1 MSILD
6 SQFPVL
12 GSRLAVFECR
22 FAKTQPDKSLGFLAA
37 AFEAFRYRDFRLVW
51 IGAFT
56 STTGTWMQTVA
67 QSWVVL
73 SMTGSAFYLGVD
85 AFLATLP
92 MILFSLFGGV
102 VADRVDRRNLL
113 ILSQVMQMALAFV
126 LAGLIFTDSVEVWH
140 IFVLSFL
147 TGTAQAIGGPAYQAL
162 IPLLVERRDLPNAV
176 ALNSMQFNL
185 ARMIGPTLAG
195 FALASVGA
203 AACFGLNGLSFVAVI
218 ATLLMIHTSFKPE
231 TKKTTT
237 ILFDLREGFH
247 FMGENR
253 SMIHLS
259 LLAFGTTFF
268 GIPIVTLMPVVAK
281 EIFGMGASG
290 YSWLMAASGAGSVVG
305 AIFIAGSART
315 ERKGRLALICLIA
328 FAAFLLVFAFS
339 RNIWLTLAM
348 TFLAGASLLGV
359 IALVS
364 SLIQLA
370 TTEAMRGRVMS
381 IFMLAFRG
389 GMPLG
394 NLLAGW
400 SAERW
405 SVTSALAFNAAAIGS
420 IGLYFLISRS
430 RIREL

>member
-1 MSILD
+1 MHRARFSGGMTGVAETENREAA
-6 SQFPVL
+6 PV
-12 GSRLAVFECR
+12 GGF
-22 FAKTQPDKSLGFLAA
+22 FAS
-37 AFEAFRYRDFRLVW
+37 AFHAFRYRDFRLVW

-73 SMTGSAFYLGVD
+73 SITGSAFYLGVD

-102 VADRVDRRNLL
+102 IADRLDRRKLL
-113 ILSQVMQMALAFV
+113 MLSQVLQMSFAFV
-126 LAGLIFTDSVEVWH
+126 LAALIFTGTVEVWH

-162 IPLLVERRDLPNAV
+162 LPVLVPREDVPNAV

-218 ATLLMIHTSFKPE
+218 VTLMMIHTSFKPKE
-231 TKKTTT
+231 RKTTSL
-237 ILFDLREGFH
+237 LFDLREGFT

-253 SMIHLS
+253 TLGHLC
-259 LLAFGTTFF
+259 LLAFATTFF
-268 GIPIVTLMPVVAK
+268 GVPVVTLMPVVAR
-281 EIFGMGASG
+281 ETFGLGAAG
-290 YSWLMAASGAGSVVG
+290 YSWLMAASGAGSVLG
-305 AIFIAGSART
+305 AFLIAGSART
-315 ERKGRLALICLIA
+315 PRKGRLALILQVA
-328 FAAFLLVFAFS
+328 FALFLLGFALS
-339 RNIWLTLAM
+339 RNLWITLAM
-348 TFLAGASLLGV
+348 TFLTGASLLGV

-364 SLIQLA
+364 SLVQLA
-370 TTEAMRGRVMS
+370 TSEAMRGRVMS

-394 NLLAGW
+394 NLLSGW
-400 SAERW
+400 VAERW
-405 SVTSALAFNAAAIGS
+405 SVTTALSINAVAAALV
-420 IGLYFLISRS
+420 GLSFLLPRT
-430 RIREL
+430 RVREL

>member
-1 MSILD
+1 MGETESETPRTGI
-6 SQFPVL
+6 
-12 GSRLAVFECR
+12 
-22 FAKTQPDKSLGFLAA
+22 GFLAA

-73 SMTGSAFYLGVD
+73 SITGSAFYLGVD

-113 ILSQVMQMALAFV
+113 ILSQVLQMTFAFV
-126 LAGLIFTDSVEVWH
+126 LAGLIFTESVEVWH

-147 TGTAQAIGGPAYQAL
+147 TGTAQSIGGPAYQAL
-162 IPLLVERRDLPNAV
+162 LPLLVERRDVPNAV

-195 FALASVGA
+195 FALATVGA
-203 AACFGLNGLSFVAVI
+203 AACFGLNGVSFIAVI
-218 ATLLMIHTSFKPE
+218 VTLLMVHTSFRPKA
-231 TKKTTT
+231 KKTTT

-247 FMGENR
+247 FMGEHH
-253 SMIHLS
+253 SLIHLS
-259 LLAFGTTFF
+259 LLAFATTFF

-281 EIFGMGASG
+281 EIFGMGATG
-290 YSWLMAASGAGSVVG
+290 YSWLMAASGAGSVAG
-305 AIFIAGSART
+305 ALFIAGSART
-315 ERKGRLALICLIA
+315 ERKGRMALLSLIA
-328 FAAFLLVFAFS
+328 FALFLLAFAFS
-339 RNIWLTLAM
+339 RNLWLTLGL
-348 TFLAGASLLGV
+348 TFFTGASLLGV

-364 SLIQLA
+364 SLVQLA
-370 TTEAMRGRVMS
+370 TSEEMRGRVMS

-394 NLLAGW
+394 NLAAGW
-400 SAERW
+400 TAERW
-405 SVTSALAFNAAAIGS
+405 SVTTALAVNAIAIGS
-420 IGLYFLISRS
+420 IGFYFLFSRS